1 MNGAGYWFI
10 LTKNQQRKFKVW
22 GPSWPSPKWAG
33 LLALRLWSI
42 LINQF
47 PVRLKHT
54 KRAYFLPAFPKKA
67 YFPSCFSLSHP
78 RHTVQLSWPQLY
90 RLVHLPEGK
99 HPEPGFPNEIS
110 TLSSAFTALA
120 RVTHVHFMKH
130 FDTQLHLKWKEIQDM
145 EIVIISISY
154 QTLQWCLKY
163 QVQKQLDPSR
173 ISVAL

>member
-67 YFPSCFSLSHP
+67 YFPPCFSLSHP

-90 RLVHLPEGK
+90 RLVHLPESK
-99 HPEPGFPNEIS
+99 HHLSQVFLMGYPHSHLLSLPWPGLHTYTHE
-110 TLSSAFTALA
+110 AFWYTVTFKMKGDPRYGNCYHINLLPDTA
-120 RVTHVHFMKH
+120 VM
-130 FDTQLHLKWKEIQDM
+130 
-145 EIVIISISY
+145 
-154 QTLQWCLKY
+154 
-163 QVQKQLDPSR
+163 P
-173 ISVAL
+173 